1 MKKVFRWLDDSLEE
15 TLMVITLILMTV
27 ILPILVRRVDKVSF
41 CVGRIPERELLYE
54 KMYFH

>member
-27 ILPILVRRVDKVSF
+27 IMGIQVFPVMRWALPYPGQRS
-41 CVGRIPERELLYE
+41 
-54 KMYFH
+54 